1 MRVCLIFVRFA
12 ILQTFRYGLNQNVQN
27 QGDGSARVVIRWDGK
42 IHRTWV
48 RIGINHGE
56 HRDAKFACLSKRNVF
71 FHYVDDENRRR
82 DAVQIRDGTEVLF
95 QFCTLTADLQALT
108 LGHGVQRTV
117 LLHFV
122 DLRHLAH
129 RLSDRGE
136 VCQHT
141 SRPTLCDIRHTY
153 CLYTLCYDFFGLLLR
168 CNEQDFLS
176 ALGDLLHCCRC
187 LVKLNACFVQVNN
200 VNAFLLREDVRRH
213 VRVPLALEVAEV
225 NSGLEHL
232 LEGCVFHVYFPG
244 LSNSLVA
251 AECASPKNLDAKQ
264 IIMFW

>member
-1 MRVCLIFVRFA
+1 M
-12 ILQTFRYGLNQNVQN
+12 
-27 QGDGSARVVIRWDGK
+27 
-42 IHRTWV
+42 
-48 RIGINHGE
+48 
-56 HRDAKFACLSKRNVF
+56 
-71 FHYVDDENRRR
+71 
-82 DAVQIRDGTEVLF
+82 
-95 QFCTLTADLQALT
+95 QALT

-129 RLSDRGE
+129 RLSDRGK
-136 VCQHT
+136 VRQHT
-141 SRPTLCDIRHTY
+141 SRPTFRDIGHAY
-153 CLYTLCYDFFGLLLR
+153 CLHALRDNFFGLLLR

-176 ALGDLLHCCRC
+176 ALGDLLHCCCC
-187 LVKLNACFVQVNN
+187 LVKLHACFVQVND
-200 VNAFLLREDVRRH
+200 VNAFLLCEDVRRH

-264 IIMFW
+264 IIMF

>member
-12 ILQTFRYGLNQNVQN
+12 VLQSFRYSLNQNIQY
-27 QGDGSARVVIRWDGK
+27 QSDGSTRVVIRWNGE
-42 IHRTWV
+42 INRTWIRV
-48 RIGINHGE
+48 GVHHGE
-56 HRDAKFACLSKRNVF
+56 YRNAEFACLSKRNVF
-71 FHYVDDENRRR
+71 LYNVDNENRRR

-95 QFCTLTADLQALT
+95 QFRTLTADLQALT

-129 RLSDRGE
+129 RLSDRGK

-141 SRPTLCDIRHTY
+141 SRPTFRDIGHAY
-153 CLYTLCYDFFGLLLR
+153 CLHALRDDFFGLLLR

-187 LVKLNACFVQVNN
+187 LVKLNACFVQVND

-251 AECASPKNLDAKQ
+251 AECASP
-264 IIMFW
+264 